1 MAKAKRSDTKEKKRS
16 YSREVVIGVIGIIV
30 VLLVIALFV
39 WLMMPG
45 AGKRG
50 VPRKSRLLQQSS
62 LESPRIC
69 ICSSAIWEASPSRRI
84 KPPKGTLSFPFDRG
98 SSVSF
103 SQGPRPAVDFRVKIN
118 VPLSR
123 INGSVVV

>member
-1 MAKAKRSDTKEKKRS
+1 MVKAKRSDTKEKKRS

-30 VLLVIALFV
+30 VLLVIALLV

-45 AGKRG
+45 AGKG
-50 VPRKSRLLQQSS
+50 VPRKSRLWQQSS

-84 KPPKGTLSFPFDRG
+84 KPPKGTVSFPFDLG
-98 SSVSF
+98 TGVSF
-103 SQGPRPAVDFRVKIN
+103 
-118 VPLSR
+118 L
-123 INGSVVV
+123 

>member
-1 MAKAKRSDTKEKKRS
+1 MAKAKKSDTKEKKRS

-30 VLLVIALFV
+30 VLLVLALLV

-50 VPRKSRLLQQSS
+50 VPRKSRLWQQSS

-69 ICSSAIWEASPSRRI
+69 IRSPAIWEASLSGHI
-84 KPPKGTLSFPFDRG
+84 PPLKGMLGFPFDRG
-98 SSVSF
+98 SGVSF
-103 SQGPRPAVDFRVKIN
+103 
-118 VPLSR
+118 L
-123 INGSVVV
+123 